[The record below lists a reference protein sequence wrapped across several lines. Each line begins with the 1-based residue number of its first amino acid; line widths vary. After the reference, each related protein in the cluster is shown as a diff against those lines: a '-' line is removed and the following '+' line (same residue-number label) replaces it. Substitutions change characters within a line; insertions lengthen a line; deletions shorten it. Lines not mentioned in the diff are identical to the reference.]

1 MSTGSVSDPEE
12 MELRGLQRGYPVP
25 VSKRP
30 SLRGADR
37 SYVSP
42 SDNSSAEE
50 DDPDGEAITTS
61 PTPCPSDWCYLVGI
75 DGQLQD

>member
-12 MELRGLQRGYPVP
+12 MELQGLQRGYPVP

-30 SLRGADR
+30 SLRGAER

-42 SDNSSAEE
+42 SDN
-50 DDPDGEAITTS
+50 
-61 PTPCPSDWCYLVGI
+61 
-75 DGQLQD
+75 